1 MEFLSGHH
9 LNAAIDD
16 IIRAAEVEL
25 LIVSPYI
32 KLHERTIEALKTL
45 IDKPKVRVT
54 VMFGKASGDKTT
66 TFDKD
71 SIAFLKTLPN
81 IEIAHRQNLHAKFYA
96 NEDSSTLCSLNLYN
110 YSQDVNFE
118 AGYLIDSTSSKAN
131 KLEQDEA
138 WGYFNEIFKG
148 AELMF
153 DKKAEFESRLLRGKK
168 YKSSKIIFDTLDN
181 SPKDKAKPKQK
192 AEAKAKPKAKPKA
205 KIGPS
210 GYCVA
215 SGKEMRFNIEKPL
228 CRAEFRL
235 WLEETDGGDM
245 NCSMKYCHFSGEE
258 SKGKTTFAK
267 PILHKHW
274 KEASKITRN

>member
-1 MEFLSGHH
+1 MKFLSGHH
-9 LNAAIDD
+9 LNAAIED
-16 IIRAAEVEL
+16 IIREAEEML

-54 VMFGKASGDKTT
+54 LIFGKASGDKTT

-96 NEDSSTLCSLNLYN
+96 NEYSSVLCSLNLYA
-110 YSQDVNFE
+110 YSQDVNIE
-118 AGYLIDSTSSKAN
+118 AGYFIDNSDKSSVIN
-131 KLEQDEA
+131 EQDNA
-138 WGYFNEIFKG
+138 TNYFYDIFNG

-168 YKSSKIIFDTLDN
+168 YKSSKVIVDTLDN
-181 SPKDKAKPKQK
+181 SPKDKAKPKPK
-192 AEAKAKPKAKPKA
+192 AEAKVKPTAKPKA
-205 KIGPS
+205 KIGPL
-210 GYCVA
+210 GYCIA

-228 CRAEFRL
+228 CRA
-235 WLEETDGGDM
+235 
-245 NCSMKYCHFSGEE
+245 
-258 SKGKTTFAK
+258 
-267 PILHKHW
+267 
-274 KEASKITRN
+274 

>member
-16 IIRAAEVEL
+16 IIREAKSEL

-32 KLHERTIEALKTL
+32 KLHERTKEALKTL

-71 SIAFLKTLPN
+71 SIAFLKILPN

-96 NEDSSTLCSLNLYN
+96 NEYNSVLCSLNLYA
-110 YSQDVNFE
+110 YSQDVNIE
-118 AGYLIDSTSSKAN
+118 AGYYIDNSDKSYVIN
-131 KLEQDEA
+131 EQVNA
-138 WGYFNEIFKG
+138 LNYFYEIFDG

-168 YKSSKIIFDTLDN
+168 YKSSKVIFDTLDH
-181 SPKDKAKPKQK
+181 SPKDKVKP
-192 AEAKAKPKAKPKA
+192 KPKAKA
-205 KIGPS
+205 KDKVKPTAKRGPS
-210 GYCVA
+210 GYCIA

-245 NCSMKYCHFSGEE
+245 NCAMNYCHFSGEE

-274 KEASKITRN
+274 KEASQISN

>member
-1 MEFLSGHH
+1 MQFLSGHH
-9 LNAAIDD
+9 LNAAIED
-16 IIRAAEVEL
+16 IIRSAESEL

-54 VMFGKASGDKTT
+54 LIFGKASGDKTT

-118 AGYLIDSTSSKAN
+118 AGYLINSTSSKAN

-138 WGYFNEIFKG
+138 WGYFNEIFDG

-153 DKKAEFESRLLRGKK
+153 DKEAEFESRLLRAKK
-168 YKSSKIIFDTLDN
+168 YISSKVIFDALDN
-181 SPKDKAKPKQK
+181 LPKDKAKPESKVK
-192 AEAKAKPKAKPKA
+192 VKVKAKM
-205 KIGPS
+205 GPTGSCIVS
-210 GYCVA
+210 GTV
-215 SGKEMRFNIEKPL
+215 MRYNIEKPL
-228 CRAEFRL
+228 CRAEYRL
-235 WLEETDGGDM
+235 WLGEGGDKDY
-245 NCSMKYCHFSGEE
+245 SMKYCHFSGAL
-258 SKGKTTFAK
+258 SKGKTTFSK

-274 KEASKITRN
+274 QEASQISN